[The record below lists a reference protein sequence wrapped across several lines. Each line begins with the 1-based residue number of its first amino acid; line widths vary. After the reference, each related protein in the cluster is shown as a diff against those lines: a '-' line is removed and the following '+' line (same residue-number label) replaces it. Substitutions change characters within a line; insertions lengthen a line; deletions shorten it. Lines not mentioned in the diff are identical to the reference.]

1 MGKVIS
7 ILNQKGGVG
16 KTTTTFNVA
25 AVLAQRG
32 YKVLMIDSDS
42 QSSLTL
48 MTGNNPLAFDVNLC
62 DVYDGDMADKAI
74 YQLNIENLYLLPS
87 SISLA
92 KMEAKLMTTM
102 LGAERKAK
110 KAIDPLRRKYD
121 FIFIDCPPAL
131 GLLTINA
138 LVASDYLIT
147 PCETTNL
154 SSYALEDLKD
164 TVDAVKEVNLDLTWL
179 GVIATRYN
187 KVTKAHNRVLEEL
200 QEEHNVLG
208 IVKNSVAIQAGIEEG
223 LPCVIAD
230 PKSDVAK
237 TYVEITETI
246 LNMIEGEK

>member
-25 AVLAQRG
+25 AVLAQNG

-62 DVYDGDMADKAI
+62 DVFDGDMTDKAI
-74 YQLNIENLYLLPS
+74 YPLNIENLSLLPS

-92 KMEAKLMTTM
+92 RMEAKLMTTM

-164 TVDAVKEVNLDLTWL
+164 TVDAVKEVNPDLEWL

-230 PKSDVAK
+230 PKSDVSK
-237 TYVEITETI
+237 TYVEITETL
-246 LNMIEGEK
+246 LNMVKGE